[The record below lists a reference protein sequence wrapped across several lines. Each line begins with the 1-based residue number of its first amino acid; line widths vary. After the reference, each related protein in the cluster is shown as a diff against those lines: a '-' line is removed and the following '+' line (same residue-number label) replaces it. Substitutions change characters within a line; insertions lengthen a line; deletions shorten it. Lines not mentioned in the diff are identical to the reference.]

1 MTNDVNA
8 TAHPFSGRRQRSLS
22 ALLDTVLP
30 ASEDGSMPSA
40 RELDFLAY
48 VREQAQE
55 FMPKLAAIVDHFD
68 DEFSNQPLS
77 TRLAA
82 VEDYSKTEKQTF
94 NGLLFHIY
102 DCYYQNSRV
111 CELIGVRPGAP
122 FPQGYAVEP
131 GDLSLLDTVLAHPR
145 SYRS

>member
-1 MTNDVNA
+1 MTNFP
-8 TAHPFSGRRQRSLS
+8 TSRCPP
-22 ALLDTVLP
+22 VLQHW
-30 ASEDGSMPSA
+30 
-40 RELDFLAY
+40 R
-48 VREQAQE
+48 
-55 FMPKLAAIVDHFD
+55 
-68 DEFSNQPLS
+68 
-77 TRLAA
+77 
-82 VEDYSKTEKQTF
+82 DYSKTEKQAF